1 MVDYIREW
9 KEEAQ
14 RAFSEY
20 KQRDCGRN
28 VYTKDTRCRRL
39 ELVIIDCYLDFL
51 CLTKGPKIAGNH
63 RRYMRKGDRERKDEV
78 RIIINEWNLNN

>member
-1 MVDYIREW
+1 MTNYIREW

-20 KQRDCGRN
+20 KKRDCGKN
-28 VYTKDTRCRRL
+28 VYRKDTRCKRL
-39 ELVIIDCYLDFL
+39 EYAIINNYLDFL

-63 RRYMRKGDRERKDEV
+63 RRYVNGGERQRKDEV
-78 RIIINEWNLNN
+78 QIVIKEWNLS